1 MEKYKSIFPRFRSRL
16 LFFID
21 YNRIIPKQQEQ
32 AKWGERLGYSKEI
45 TADKGNRKN
54 REKSRIQ
61 RQTQSE
67 KLIKSRRESRQKE
80 KKMLSLLFTICM
92 IWIFGKLFIFGVK
105 AAWGIS
111 KLLLTVVFLPLIL
124 IGMVIGGLMSIA
136 FPILIIVGIVAL
148 VAPGR

>member
-1 MEKYKSIFPRFRSRL
+1 
-16 LFFID
+16 
-21 YNRIIPKQQEQ
+21 
-32 AKWGERLGYSKEI
+32 
-45 TADKGNRKN
+45 
-54 REKSRIQ
+54 
-61 RQTQSE
+61 
-67 KLIKSRRESRQKE
+67 
-80 KKMLSLLFTICM
+80 M

-105 AAWGIS
+105 AAWGVS

>member
-1 MEKYKSIFPRFRSRL
+1 
-16 LFFID
+16 
-21 YNRIIPKQQEQ
+21 
-32 AKWGERLGYSKEI
+32 
-45 TADKGNRKN
+45 
-54 REKSRIQ
+54 
-61 RQTQSE
+61 
-67 KLIKSRRESRQKE
+67 
-80 KKMLSLLFTICM
+80 MLSLLFTICM
-92 IWIFGKLFIFGVK
+92 IWIFGKLFIFEVK

>member
-1 MEKYKSIFPRFRSRL
+1 
-16 LFFID
+16 
-21 YNRIIPKQQEQ
+21 
-32 AKWGERLGYSKEI
+32 
-45 TADKGNRKN
+45 
-54 REKSRIQ
+54 
-61 RQTQSE
+61 
-67 KLIKSRRESRQKE
+67 
-80 KKMLSLLFTICM
+80 M

-105 AAWGIS
+105 ATWGIS

>member
-1 MEKYKSIFPRFRSRL
+1 
-16 LFFID
+16 
-21 YNRIIPKQQEQ
+21 
-32 AKWGERLGYSKEI
+32 
-45 TADKGNRKN
+45 
-54 REKSRIQ
+54 
-61 RQTQSE
+61 
-67 KLIKSRRESRQKE
+67 
-80 KKMLSLLFTICM
+80 MLSLLFTIGM

>member
-1 MEKYKSIFPRFRSRL
+1 
-16 LFFID
+16 
-21 YNRIIPKQQEQ
+21 
-32 AKWGERLGYSKEI
+32 
-45 TADKGNRKN
+45 
-54 REKSRIQ
+54 
-61 RQTQSE
+61 
-67 KLIKSRRESRQKE
+67 
-80 KKMLSLLFTICM
+80 MLSLLFTICM
-92 IWIFGKLFIFGVK
+92 IWIFGKLLIFGVK

>member
-1 MEKYKSIFPRFRSRL
+1 
-16 LFFID
+16 
-21 YNRIIPKQQEQ
+21 
-32 AKWGERLGYSKEI
+32 
-45 TADKGNRKN
+45 
-54 REKSRIQ
+54 
-61 RQTQSE
+61 
-67 KLIKSRRESRQKE
+67 
-80 KKMLSLLFTICM
+80 MLSLLFTICK

>member
-1 MEKYKSIFPRFRSRL
+1 
-16 LFFID
+16 
-21 YNRIIPKQQEQ
+21 
-32 AKWGERLGYSKEI
+32 
-45 TADKGNRKN
+45 
-54 REKSRIQ
+54 
-61 RQTQSE
+61 
-67 KLIKSRRESRQKE
+67 
-80 KKMLSLLFTICM
+80 MLSLLFTICM

-105 AAWGIS
+105 VAWGIS

>member
-1 MEKYKSIFPRFRSRL
+1 MIIIESYQNSKNKRSGVNGLDTAKRLQLIRVIEKIEKNSEFSDRLGVKNKSEFRSKEPR
-16 LFFID
+16 
-21 YNRIIPKQQEQ
+21 EQ
-32 AKWGERLGYSKEI
+32 
-45 TADKGNRKN
+45 
-54 REKSRIQ
+54 
-61 RQTQSE
+61 

>member
-1 MEKYKSIFPRFRSRL
+1 
-16 LFFID
+16 
-21 YNRIIPKQQEQ
+21 
-32 AKWGERLGYSKEI
+32 
-45 TADKGNRKN
+45 
-54 REKSRIQ
+54 
-61 RQTQSE
+61 
-67 KLIKSRRESRQKE
+67 
-80 KKMLSLLFTICM
+80 M

-105 AAWGIS
+105 AAGGIS